1 MIEIVCYIN
10 QLNYLPMET
19 SIHIARLKM
28 LSTKDVISEVADAAI
43 LVTSL
48 TTATVV
54 AVSAPTIMAGASLF
68 LWNYIILMILLGI
81 IKTLIFKL
89 F

>member
-1 MIEIVCYIN
+1 MIEIVYYIN
-10 QLNYLPMET
+10 QLNYLSMET
-19 SIHIARLKM
+19 SIHIARLKLM
-28 LSTKDVISEVADAAI
+28 STREVVSEVADAAI

-54 AVSAPTIMAGASLF
+54 AVSAPTIMAGAGLF
-68 LWNYIILMILLGI
+68 LWNYIVLMFLLGL
-81 IKTLIFKL
+81 IKLLIFKL